1 MAKQPVDHIKRPMNA
16 FMVWSRGQRRQMAL
30 ANPKMHNSEISKR
43 LGLEWKML
51 SEMEKRPYIDE
62 AKRLRAQHMREHP
75 DYKYR
80 PRRKPK
86 SLLRIDRSFS
96 LPYQGEQDF
105 RGISSGTVPAS
116 SMQHPFVEPSRI
128 TAFQN
133 EKGPHTFTAG
143 SLPFSPALGCQS
155 EHRSMGSP
163 FAHTHLSPANSGY
176 LLSCNCSPWSSSL
189 TQPVA
194 YIVFPGMGKTAINSA
209 ALLNP

>member
-1 MAKQPVDHIKRPMNA
+1 
-16 FMVWSRGQRRQMAL
+16 MAL
-30 ANPKMHNSEISKR
+30 DNPKMHNSEISKR
-43 LGLEWKML
+43 LGVEWKLL
-51 SEMEKRPYIDE
+51 SESEKRPYIDE

-86 SLLRIDRSFS
+86 SLLRMDSSSS
-96 LPYQGEQDF
+96 LPYRGDQDF
-105 RGISSGTVPAS
+105 RGISSDAAS
-116 SMQHPFVEPSRI
+116 AAAMQHPFVEPNRINI

-133 EKGPHTFTAG
+133 EKRPYDFTPG

-155 EHRSMGSP
+155 EHRLMGSQ
-163 FAHTHLSPANSGY
+163 FARTHLSAANPGY
-176 LLSCNCSPWSSSL
+176 LLSCNCAPWSSSL
-189 TQPVA
+189 TPPVA